1 MRVFLHLFIYSFIM
15 FNCHLLEVQ
24 FFLMCDRKGVD
35 VEGRRGGKELGRLDG
50 GKSGYTVSEKTIFCE

>member
-1 MRVFLHLFIYSFIM
+1 M

-24 FFLMCDRKGVD
+24 FFLMSDRKGVD

-50 GKSGYTVSEKTIFCE
+50 GKSEYTVSETTIFCE